1 MKMAAP
7 AMLKKLTQAVTVP
20 EMAIGKSSFTCEKTT
35 IPKLEKKPMKKKIK
49 AYQEEF
55 WISII
60 PTKGRRVSV

>member
-20 EMAIGKSSFTCEKTT
+20 EMVIGKSSLICGKTT

-55 WISII
+55 RISTI
-60 PTKGRRVSV
+60 PTKGRRASV